1 LTQNH
6 NNLLKFSMN
15 NLESYLLQKIAPYD
29 QKLKELTKS
38 ISDKDAEL
46 GVLGLAYKDLLNTL
60 EGLVGPEKYLDYV
73 KQANLVTNYVD
84 DLSPEEQLIMI
95 KMFDFTVPI
104 PESDHETAERIKTFK
119 ALIQKT
125 NLKDLLN
132 SPLFLAI
139 TRSPEFE
146 MIINTPDFGAI
157 AGNHEVT
164 ALIRAP
170 KFKKLATSEDFQEL
184 LRRNGLVLPLR
195 PFDLQLPLK
204 LSMLKSIARLD
215 RIFED
220 FKTNRCASPS
230 TINHNDTTRNPL
242 IQKMSPRKTGNSFL
256 DKTDYTMV
264 NKTNVLESKLLQHS
278 YSMNANSS
286 TNSPFRIR
294 HDI

>member
-1 LTQNH
+1 
-6 NNLLKFSMN
+6 MN

-29 QKLKELTKS
+29 KKLKELTKS

-46 GVLGLAYKDLLNTL
+46 DVLSLAYKDLLNTL
-60 EGLVGPEKYLDYV
+60 EGLVGPEKYLEYV

-95 KMFDFTVPI
+95 KMFDFSVPI
-104 PESDHETAERIKTFK
+104 PESDLETAERIKTFK

-125 NLKDLLN
+125 DLKALLN

-146 MIINTPDFGAI
+146 MIINTPDFGAL
-157 AGNHEVT
+157 AGNHELT

-184 LRRNGLVLPLR
+184 LRKNGLVLPLR

-204 LSMLKSIARLD
+204 ISMLKSIARLD

-220 FKTNRCASPS
+220 FKTNRCSSPS
-230 TINHNDTTRNPL
+230 TVAHNESTTRNPL
-242 IQKMSPRKTGNSFL
+242 IQKLSPSNIVRL
-256 DKTDYTMV
+256 V
-264 NKTNVLESKLLQHS
+264 
-278 YSMNANSS
+278 A
-286 TNSPFRIR
+286 
-294 HDI
+294 